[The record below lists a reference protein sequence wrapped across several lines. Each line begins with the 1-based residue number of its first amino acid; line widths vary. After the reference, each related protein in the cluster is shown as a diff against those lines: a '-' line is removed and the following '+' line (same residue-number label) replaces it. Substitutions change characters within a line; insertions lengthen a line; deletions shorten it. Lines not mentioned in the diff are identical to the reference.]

1 MKKFEVIEPEVPE
14 LPIYRK
20 RLRIGYFGGFYPVK
34 GVQVLLDAMQKVR
47 WGQLLMFCDV
57 PADFLKGRQLYG
69 HDNVLVMGAYSRCE
83 LPLLLNLVDCVVC
96 PSINESYGL
105 VSREVQMLGVP
116 CISTSTGGQV
126 GTVPPGDAEAL
137 AKAIQEVIDEK
148 IEKE

>member
-69 HDNVLVMGAYSRCE
+69 HDNVVVFGSYHRGN
-83 LPLLLNLVDCVVC
+83 LPLLLNLVDVVVV
-96 PSINESYGL
+96 PSINESFGL
-105 VSREVQMLGVP
+105 VRREVEMLGVP
-116 CISTSTGGQV
+116 CIATDTGGLG

-137 AKAIQEVIDEK
+137 ARAIQE
-148 IEKE
+148 